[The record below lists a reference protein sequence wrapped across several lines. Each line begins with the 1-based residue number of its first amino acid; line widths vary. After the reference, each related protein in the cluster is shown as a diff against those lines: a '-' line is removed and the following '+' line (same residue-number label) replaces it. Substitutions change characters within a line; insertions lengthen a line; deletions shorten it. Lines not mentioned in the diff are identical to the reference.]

1 MTKLQMI
8 LGGSAVVA
16 VFALTGCGKNKAV
29 AFAEEYAEKMCAC
42 KDADCAKKVGE
53 DMAKKADEIKDAKGS
68 EADAKLVEEA
78 MKKGMECSMKIAMK
92 DMPGAGKDEKK
103 DEKK

>member
-29 AFAEEYAEKMCAC
+29 AFAEEYSEKMCAC

-53 DMAKKADEIKDAKGS
+53 DMAKKADEIKDVKGS
-68 EADAKLVEEA
+68 ESDAKLVEEA
-78 MKKGMECSMKIAMK
+78 MKKGMDCSMKIVMK
-92 DMPGAGKDEKK
+92 DMPGAKDDKK
-103 DEKK
+103 DDKK